1 MGASMVALRVSE
13 WKRHGLDRLYVN
25 APDGKAVAWFDRRT
39 GHIEV
44 VDERL
49 RQQILEALAP
59 YMIRSAASPGGV
71 ASRLRT
77 PPPSDYD
84 LASRRPGQALREKIR
99 ADCPSLIQRSLAW
112 ALRRPENASW
122 RTGLR
127 GERIVSRELARLRRH
142 GWRTLHSIPLSPTWD
157 IDHLLIGPGG
167 VFSINTKHHR
177 GKTVWVG
184 DHVARINHGE
194 GRPYPRSSRREA
206 AVVKKVLDRGC
217 RFAVE
222 VKPVLVFVKPAKLT
236 VQPSLQDVR
245 AIENRELSALSPLTG
260 VLSPEQVDAVYAV
273 ARDQRSWT
281 SAV

>member
-49 RQQILEALAP
+49 RQQILEALTP

-71 ASRLRT
+71 ASTLRT

-84 LASRRPGQALREKIR
+84 LASRRPGQALRDKIR
-99 ADCPSLIQRSLAW
+99 ADCPSLMQRSLAW

-142 GWRTLHSIPLSPTWD
+142 GWRILHSIPLSPTWD
-157 IDHLLIGPGG
+157 PDDHQEVTTLTLAHWAYAGNGHTPAE
-167 VFSINTKHHR
+167 SWLAAN
-177 GKTVWVG
+177 
-184 DHVARINHGE
+184 NH
-194 GRPYPRSSRREA
+194 
-206 AVVKKVLDRGC
+206 
-217 RFAVE
+217 
-222 VKPVLVFVKPAKLT
+222 
-236 VQPSLQDVR
+236 R
-245 AIENRELSALSPLTG
+245 AIQHNRETAHEHRAELLSA
-260 VLSPEQVDAVYAV
+260 EEE
-273 ARDQRSWT
+273 W
-281 SAV
+281 